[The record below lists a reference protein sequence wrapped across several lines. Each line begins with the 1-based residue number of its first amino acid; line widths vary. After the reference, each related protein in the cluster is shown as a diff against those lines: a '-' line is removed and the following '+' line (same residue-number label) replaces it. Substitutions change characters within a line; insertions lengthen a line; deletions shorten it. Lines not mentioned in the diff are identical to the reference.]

1 MPPGSYHTEFY
12 IRVAL
17 NSGKHL
23 TKLRVHPMRRSRA
36 LGEHKYV
43 QGAALLPLEG
53 RAVLDGS

>member
-1 MPPGSYHTEFY
+1 MIY

-17 NSGKHL
+17 NSGFHL